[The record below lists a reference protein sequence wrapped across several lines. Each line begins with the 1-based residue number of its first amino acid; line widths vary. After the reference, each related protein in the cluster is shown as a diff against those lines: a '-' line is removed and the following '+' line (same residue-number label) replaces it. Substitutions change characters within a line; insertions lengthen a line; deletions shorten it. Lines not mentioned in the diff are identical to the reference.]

1 MSNSIEIK
9 YPSSEAWEADKGGVQ
24 TLSFQ
29 RNFLTYSWDHSC
41 TEECPSLG
49 IPKEK
54 FYKGETS
61 LSFKFYGGTEIYFH
75 EEFGI
80 WFFNVLFSGLDDISI
95 PVSSESKA
103 KRLLALVHEW
113 ESINTI

>member
-1 MSNSIEIK
+1 MSNSIEME
-9 YPSSEAWEADKGGVQ
+9 YPSSDAWEADKGGSQ
-24 TLSFQ
+24 ILSFQ

-54 FYKGETS
+54 SYKGHTS
-61 LSFKFYGGTEIYFH
+61 LNFKFYAGTEIYFH

-80 WFFNVLFSGLDDISI
+80 WFFKVLFSGLDDISI
-95 PVSSESKA
+95 PVKTEAKA
-103 KRLLALVHEW
+103 NALLALVHEW